1 MKNDRQTGLSVEQ
14 YLVDNGAGFRLGVTR
29 ARRRGP
35 DRPAGRPAL
44 VIPGY
49 GMNSFIFRF
58 HPTGPSMVETLA
70 ASGLE
75 VWTVD
80 LRGQGRSIR
89 GKGKSRYGLAELA
102 IEDLGA
108 AIAHVLRHTQTG
120 ADKVDLIGC
129 SLGTA
134 LAFGHV
140 ACVPKAPVHAIVAL
154 AGLVTW
160 QDAHPLVRAAY
171 GSPRL
176 VGLVRFTN
184 TRRLARLALPILTKL
199 TPSLLSIYIN
209 EGTTDLSQ
217 AARVVQTVED
227 PHPIINREIA
237 EWIRR
242 GDLVLRGIN
251 VSQKLPS
258 LTNPFLCVIANQD
271 GIVLPVTSRHTFER
285 IGSPHKELLLVGDD
299 TTPVAHADLFLCK
312 GAQERVFA
320 PTADFLLRS
329 PLPA

>member
-1 MKNDRQTGLSVEQ
+1 MKPEK
-14 YLVDNGAGFRLGVTR
+14 YLVDNHAGWRLGLTR
-29 ARRRGP
+29 YHEPSPKPGARP
-35 DRPAGRPAL
+35 VL

-58 HPTGPSMVETLA
+58 HPTGPSMVECLTRR
-70 ASGLE
+70 GLE

-89 GKGKSRYGLAELA
+89 AKGGRYGLADLA

-108 AIAHVLRHTQTG
+108 AIAHVLHHTRTG
-120 ADKVDLIGC
+120 ADRVDLVGC

-160 QDAHPLVRAAY
+160 QDAHPLVRLAY
-171 GSPRL
+171 GSPKL
-176 VGLVRFTN
+176 AGLVRFTN
-184 TRRLARLALPILTKL
+184 TRRLARFALPVLTKL
-199 TPSLLSIYIN
+199 TPSLLSVYLN
-209 EGTTDLSQ
+209 EKSTDLSQ
-217 AARVVQTVED
+217 VARLVQTVED
-227 PHPIINREIA
+227 PHPVINREIA

-242 GDLVLRGIN
+242 GDLILRGVN
-251 VSQKLPS
+251 VSRKLPS
-258 LTNPFLCVIANQD
+258 LENPFLCVVANQD
-271 GIVLPVTSRHTFER
+271 GIVLPVTARHVFES
-285 IGSPHKELLLVGDD
+285 IGSPHKELVLVGDD
-299 TTPVAHADLFLCK
+299 EHPVAHADLFLCK

-320 PTADFLLRS
+320 PTADFLLT
-329 PLPA
+329 A